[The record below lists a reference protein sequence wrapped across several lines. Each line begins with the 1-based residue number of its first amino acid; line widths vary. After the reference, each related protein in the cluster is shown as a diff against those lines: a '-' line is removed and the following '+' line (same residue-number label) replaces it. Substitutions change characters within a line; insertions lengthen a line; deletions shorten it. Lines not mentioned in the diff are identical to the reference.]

1 VPTKK
6 NAFLI
11 EIQGENYR
19 EDFWQCLFEL
29 GMTAALVTG
38 HDLEI

>member
-1 VPTKK
+1 MPFSLKYKVKIIVK
-6 NAFLI
+6 IF
-11 EIQGENYR
+11 GSV
-19 EDFWQCLFEL
+19 LFEL